1 MNMNV
6 IKIDL
11 WDPDDA
17 SELISIAESNEGIDA
32 VQEKNFSGDI
42 TTLELYVSL
51 GVNVLTIIVSVINTL
66 IQKKKVSSIKI
77 NGEAVEI
84 NNVSQDLIEKV
95 LNAKLNLTD
104 NYSGDNDTD

>member
-1 MNMNV
+1 MNV

-17 SELISIAESNEGIDA
+17 SELISIAESNEGIDT

-66 IQKKKVSSIKI
+66 IQKKKVSSINI

-104 NYSGDNDTD
+104 NNSGNNDTD

>member
-1 MNMNV
+1 MNV

-11 WDPDDA
+11 WDPNDA
-17 SELISIAESNEGIDA
+17 SELIKIAKENEGIDT

-42 TTLELYVSL
+42 TTLELYISL

-66 IQKKKVSSIKI
+66 IEKKKVSSIKI
-77 NGEAVEI
+77 DGEAVEI

-95 LNAKLNLTD
+95 INAKLNIPESNSSD
-104 NYSGDNDTD
+104 NVNTN